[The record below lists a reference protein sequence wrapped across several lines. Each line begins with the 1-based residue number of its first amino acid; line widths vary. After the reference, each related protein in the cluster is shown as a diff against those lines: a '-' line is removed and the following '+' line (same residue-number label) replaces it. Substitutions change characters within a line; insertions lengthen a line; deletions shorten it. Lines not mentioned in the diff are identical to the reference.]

1 MLDFVA
7 QELVGTDDWRHVLA
21 AYQRT
26 EARPET
32 PPTQGDPAADG
43 WLPRLVRID
52 GVDPAHLSR
61 LHGKLIAL
69 GWLKFEIS
77 GKTGMQYQLTPL
89 GRQTLQCG
97 LQGSAESESSDVVT
111 AES

>member
-7 QELVGTDDWRHVLA
+7 QELVGSDEWRHVLQ
-21 AYQRT
+21 AYQPPET
-26 EARPET
+26 RPET
-32 PPTQGDPAADG
+32 PCTHGDAAADG
-43 WLPRLVRID
+43 WLPRLVGID
-52 GVDPAHLSR
+52 GVDPAQLSR

-69 GWLKFEIS
+69 GCLKFEIS

-89 GRQTLQCG
+89 GRQTLQRG
-97 LQGSAESESSDVVT
+97 LQASAEAESPEVAT

>member
-7 QELVGTDDWRHVLA
+7 QELVGSEDWRHVLE
-21 AYQRT
+21 AYQR
-26 EARPET
+26 PET
-32 PPTQGDPAADG
+32 RHETPCTQGDPAVDG
-43 WLPRLVRID
+43 WLPRLVGID

-69 GWLKFEIS
+69 GCLKFEIS

-89 GRQTLQCG
+89 GRQTLQHG
-97 LQGSAESESSDVVT
+97 LQGTAETESAEVAT